1 MNLIQI
7 ENLSYSYS
15 NTKALENINLEIKSD
30 DFLAIIGPNGGG
42 KSTLFKL
49 ILELLPLQSGRLIK
63 NIKNSEVGYVPQNTN
78 LNIDEENDK
87 KLNLILKHKIKKYLL
102 DLNTE
107 SFWRSKK

>member
-63 NIKNSEVGYVPQNTN
+63 I
-78 LNIDEENDK
+78 
-87 KLNLILKHKIKKYLL
+87 
-102 DLNTE
+102 
-107 SFWRSKK
+107 

>member
-42 KSTLFKL
+42 KSTLF
-49 ILELLPLQSGRLIK
+49 
-63 NIKNSEVGYVPQNTN
+63 
-78 LNIDEENDK
+78 
-87 KLNLILKHKIKKYLL
+87 NLIAGVLKKQTGEITINGSDDYIGKVEYMLQK
-102 DLNTE
+102 DL
-107 SFWRSKK
+107 FFQVH